1 MTNLIE
7 AMLVLADGH
16 YNHSI
21 SDIAVGMIQPADMY
35 CENGTKYSG
44 EFMDYLEQM
53 GVDYYSAKP
62 LIEEHVAK
70 LPAEITM
77 GDAYYAL
84 AMVLGD
90 YGLAIHGDKKLALK
104 MAYGWLTDPDK

>member
-1 MTNLIE
+1 MD
-7 AMLVLADGH
+7 AMLVLSDGH
-16 YNHSI
+16 YNHGLSEM
-21 SDIAVGMIQPADMY
+21 AVGMIEPADMY
-35 CENGTKYSG
+35 CENGSKYDG
-44 EFMDYLEQM
+44 EFMEYLEKM
-53 GVDYYSAKP
+53 GIDYYTARRM
-62 LIEEHVAK
+62 IEEHVCE
-70 LPAEITM
+70 LPSEITM